1 MPLRPH
7 QTDAV
12 KAMTTFDKGQVIIP
26 TGGGKTMCMI
36 DDAKRLFNLNSVPK
50 TIVVVAPRILL
61 AEQLSSEFLE
71 QNLDG
76 NYNVGID
83 VLHVHSGETSHY
95 STTKTEEIEEW
106 YHNSI
111 KNILIFTT
119 YHSLHRIS
127 DSREIEIDSIY
138 FDEAHNSVQ
147 KNFFPATKH
156 FSNYAKRSYFFTA
169 TPKHSL
175 TPLKAGMNDS
185 KVYGNVIC
193 QVPAPK
199 LVDEGYILPPKVEVY
214 QTRIMQKDEIFAEVE
229 SEQMLNSIDRLDV
242 EKVLICAKSTKQIV
256 NLVSQSD
263 FCYELGL
270 RGYKWM
276 YITAKTGAI
285 INGKK
290 VDREEFFNTLNQ
302 WGKDDTR
309 FVVLHHSILSE
320 GINVSGLEA
329 VLFMRNMDYISIS
342 QTIGRVI
349 RLGKCHKTHGLVCV
363 PVYNN
368 VGISTARKVQAVVD
382 TVFNRG
388 EPAISVIT
396 R

>member
-36 DDAKRLFNLNSVPK
+36 DDAIRQFDDGWK

-71 QNLDG
+71 VIREKYKYVQ
-76 NYNVGID
+76 VM
-83 VLHVHSGETSHY
+83 HVHSGETSHY
-95 STTKTEEIEEW
+95 SSTKLEDVYWWHKSCKGNKI
-106 YHNSI
+106 
-111 KNILIFTT
+111 IFTT
-119 YHSLHRIS
+119 YHSLDKVMRS
-127 DSREIEIDSIY
+127 TIDVDTIY

-147 KNFFPATKH
+147 RNFFPSVKH
-156 FSNYAKRSYFFTA
+156 FSNWAKRSYFFTA

-175 TPLKAGMNDS
+175 TKQKAGMNDS

-214 QTRIMQKDEIFAEVE
+214 KSRLMRKDEIFADVE

-242 EKVLICAKSTKQIV
+242 EKVLICAKSTKQIT

-263 FCYELGL
+263 FCFELGL

-302 WGKDDTR
+302 WGKDDTK

-363 PVYNN
+363 PVYSN
-368 VGISTARKVQAVVD
+368 VGISTARKVEAVVD

>member
-71 QNLDG
+71 E
-76 NYNVGID
+76 ID
-83 VLHVHSGETSHY
+83 DVDVMHVHSGETSHY

-127 DSREIEIDSIY
+127 DSREIEVDAIY

-156 FSNYAKRSYFFTA
+156 FSKYAKRSYFFTA

-175 TPLKAGMNDS
+175 TPLKAGMNDG

-242 EKVLICAKSTKQIV
+242 EKVLICAKSTKQIT

-290 VDREEFFNTLNQ
+290 VDREEFFNTLNK
-302 WGKDDTR
+302 WGKDNTR

>member
-36 DDAKRLFNLNSVPK
+36 DDAIRQFDSGFK

-71 QNLDG
+71 VIREKYKYVQ
-76 NYNVGID
+76 VM
-83 VLHVHSGETSHY
+83 HVHSGETSHF
-95 STTKTEEIEEW
+95 STTKPVEIAEW
-106 YHNSI
+106 SRFSKGNKI
-111 KNILIFTT
+111 IFTT
-119 YHSLHRIS
+119 YHSLHRLVEA
-127 DSREIEIDSIY
+127 DVVVDTIY

-156 FSNYAKRSYFFTA
+156 FSKYAKRSYFFTA

-175 TPLKAGMNDS
+175 TSFKAGMNDS

-242 EKVLICAKSTKQIV
+242 EKVLICAKSTKQIT

-302 WGKDDTR
+302 WGKDDTK

-363 PVYNN
+363 PVYSN
-368 VGISTARKVQAVVD
+368 VGISTARKVEAVVD

>member
-7 QTDAV
+7 QK
-12 KAMTTFDKGQVIIP
+12 KALESMARNNKGQVIVP

-36 DDAKRLFNLNSVPK
+36 HDAIRRYEGVTHP

-71 QNLDG
+71 VIREKYKYIQ
-76 NYNVGID
+76 VM
-83 VLHVHSGETSHY
+83 HVHSGETSHF
-95 STTKTEEIEEW
+95 STTKADMIEKW
-106 YHNSI
+106 VKSCKGNKI
-111 KNILIFTT
+111 IFTT
-119 YHSLHRIS
+119 YHSLHRLVEA
-127 DSREIEIDSIY
+127 DVVVDTIY
-138 FDEAHNSVQ
+138 FDEAHNAIQ
-147 KNFFPATKH
+147 KNFIESVDHYSLPFNAL
-156 FSNYAKRSYFFTA
+156 RSYFFTA
-169 TPKHSL
+169 TPKHSR
-175 TPLKAGMNDS
+175 TPFKVGMNNTDIF
-185 KVYGNVIC
+185 GNVIC
-193 QVPAPK
+193 NVPAPK
-199 LVDEGYILPPKVEVY
+199 LVEQGYILPPKVEVY
-214 QTRIMQKDEIFAEVE
+214 KTRLLRKDEIFADVE

-242 EKVLICAKSTKQIV
+242 DKVLICAKSTKQIV

-270 RGYKWM
+270 RGYHWM

-285 INGKK
+285 IDGKK
-290 VDREEFFNTLNQ
+290 VNREQFFETLNQ

-368 VGISTARKVQAVVD
+368 VGISTARKVEAVVD